1 MIGHLCFLDAASRP
15 SSSAAETPLV
25 APLEHMAERAKSSVG
40 FVQPDAE
47 SFSKLKFRN
56 F

>member
-1 MIGHLCFLDAASRP
+1 MGCDSFRQDRIGDLFGYGKKP
-15 SSSAAETPLV
+15 
-25 APLEHMAERAKSSVG
+25 SVG

-47 SFSKLKFRN
+47 SFSSMKFRN